1 MLGTEN
7 PIKIIVI
14 SPDLLMMEFLQNILD
29 SNKFI
34 LEAINPA
41 KESITSIRKT
51 NPDLFVVDDL
61 DSGMSILS
69 TCQLIR
75 QYSGMP
81 IMVLSSQRKAGMVE
95 QTLDAGAD
103 EFLIKPIP
111 GSVLTAHINTLAR
124 RALAEKEAALSI
136 VNGDNDKHNHL
147 GLLAY

>member
-14 SPDLLMMEFLQNILD
+14 SPDLLMMEFLQSILD
-29 SNKFI
+29 SEKFVV
-34 LEAINPA
+34 ETINPA

-51 NPDLFVVDDL
+51 NPDLFIIDDS
-61 DSGMSILS
+61 DSGESILS
-69 TCQLIR
+69 TCQMIR

-81 IMVLSSQRKAGMVE
+81 IMVLSSQRKSGLLE

-111 GSVLTAHINTLAR
+111 GSVLTAHLNTLAR

-136 VNGDNDKHNHL
+136 VNGDKENPNHL

>member
-1 MLGTEN
+1 MLGTDN

-14 SPDLLMMEFLQNILD
+14 SPDLLLMEFLETILD
-29 SNKFI
+29 SNKYI

-51 NPDLFVVDDL
+51 SPDLFIVDDL
-61 DSGMSILS
+61 DSGASILS
-69 TCQLIR
+69 TCQMIR

-81 IMVLSSQRKAGMVE
+81 IMVLSSQRKGGLVE

-111 GSVLTAHINTLAR
+111 GSVLTAHLNTLAR

-136 VNGDNDKHNHL
+136 VSDDNDKRNQL